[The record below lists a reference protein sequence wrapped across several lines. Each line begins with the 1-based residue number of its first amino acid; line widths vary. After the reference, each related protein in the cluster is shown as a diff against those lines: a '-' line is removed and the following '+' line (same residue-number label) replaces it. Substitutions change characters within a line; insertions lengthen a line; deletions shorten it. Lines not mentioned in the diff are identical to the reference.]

1 MRAQQISNLVV
12 HSFVTVPSRGG
23 VAHSIV
29 SVSVDGLRI
38 RELPIVGGTQP
49 NSGVNI
55 IAAFRG
61 ESNESI
67 VGWLDPVTNTPVV
80 AIPKIVI
87 YFPVLIVPV
96 FLLLLVLLLAVPSYK
111 DFFFF
116 LLVATA
122 IAFTLVQGVGWPG
135 VARCLRKAQEKLGLQ
150 SNVHL

>member
-1 MRAQQISNLVV
+1 MRA
-12 HSFVTVPSRGG
+12 
-23 VAHSIV
+23 
-29 SVSVDGLRI
+29 
-38 RELPIVGGTQP
+38 
-49 NSGVNI
+49 
-55 IAAFRG
+55 G
-61 ESNESI
+61 EAE
-67 VGWLDPVTNTPVV
+67 DPVTNTPVV

-96 FLLLLVLLLAVPSYK
+96 FLLLLVLLLAAVPSYK
-111 DFFFF
+111 DSFFF